1 MKTCRLSKKNL
12 MRLTTAQQA
21 TLKSTVIRFFGNG
34 ASVTV
39 FGSRT
44 DDARRGGDI
53 DIMVQP
59 STAVSAAD
67 LFTLKIKALAALQKE
82 LGERKIDLIVRYP
95 GDCRTIVTQALQTGV
110 KL

>member
-1 MKTCRLSKKNL
+1 

-95 GDCRTIVTQALQTGV
+95 GDCRPIVTHALQTGV